1 MHNKSQLTSDSK
13 KKLTLNVLVHR
24 GVFCQFPFRWIYY
37 NGSNKSTGKE
47 IGKNHLCVVY
57 QYCIECQFF
66 WIRLYYRLQI
76 HLSDSYQTWWILD
89 VYLITA
95 WRLPDTHDNWGL
107 TIMVWLKVFNKLE
120 WLPHTF
126 VWLWWKLLN
135 YIYFNDICLVRVN
148 VRNLYAFANI

>member
-13 KKLTLNVLVHR
+13 KQLTLNVLVHR
-24 GVFCQFPFRWIYY
+24 GVLCQFPFRWIYY

-107 TIMVWLKVFNKLE
+107 TIMVCGSKFL
-120 WLPHTF
+120 TRG
-126 VWLWWKLLN
+126 N
-135 YIYFNDICLVRVN
+135 YCPIHLFGYDENSWIISTLMTSV
-148 VRNLYAFANI
+148 